1 MTRTLILFLFLTH
14 PHSHGQGKHTCKK
27 CLYAGWRG
35 KDHSYAAMRLQ
46 FQNAKANV
54 TASGKF
60 FEVKNKLVGV
70 SSDFQWPEEGE
81 MILMLES
88 QTSVPVDS
96 RRELP
101 EGLNLKEYT
110 YSWCVGI
117 CHLKKPFQAPSTEL
131 PYYWSDW
138 RDTKTKNVAL
148 SCFTKKDVYLFEILF
163 RRSFSAPRLVYTRK
177 GMRDWMPSDVY
188 FWHGHARV

>member
-1 MTRTLILFLFLTH
+1 
-14 PHSHGQGKHTCKK
+14 
-27 CLYAGWRG
+27 
-35 KDHSYAAMRLQ
+35 MRLH

-54 TASGKF
+54 TPSGKL

-70 SSDFQWPEEGE
+70 SANLQLSEGGE

-117 CHLKKPFQAPSTEL
+117 CHLKKPFQVPSTEL
-131 PYYWSDW
+131 PYYWRDW
-138 RDTKTKNVAL
+138 RDTKTKDVAL
-148 SCFTKKDVYLFEILF
+148 SYFQKKDVYLFEILD
-163 RRSFSAPRLVYTRK
+163 RRSFSPPRLVVTKK
-177 GMRDWMPSDVY
+177 GMRDWMPSDVF
-188 FWHGHARV
+188 FWHGNGRV